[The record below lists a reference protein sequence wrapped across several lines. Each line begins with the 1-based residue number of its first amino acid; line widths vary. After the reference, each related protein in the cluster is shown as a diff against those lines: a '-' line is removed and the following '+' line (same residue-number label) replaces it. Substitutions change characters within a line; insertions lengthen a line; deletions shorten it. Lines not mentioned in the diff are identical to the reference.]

1 MNSRVAKQLKEYAI
15 LACIFSDMETKSWVF
30 YKKLK
35 QAYKRGDVRLDRSGA
50 AIWRLTLKPVGP
62 ELMTAGHPT
71 QS

>member
-15 LACIFSDMETKSWVF
+15 LACIFSDLEGQSWAF

-35 QAYKRGDVRLDRSGA
+35 QAYKRKEVALVCSGVV
-50 AIWRLTLKPVGP
+50 IWQSTRKPVGP
-62 ELMTAGHPT
+62 ELMTAEHQT